1 MVNFLD
7 DGLQEELS
15 LLLLSKKCKLR
26 MITAL
31 KINLETPEKE

>member
-1 MVNFLD
+1 MVNFLV

-15 LLLLSKKCKLR
+15 LLLSKKCELR